1 MDNKK
6 TIFSYKKSA
15 FSDGTTHEKRE
26 LATLMALFTTLSLG
40 ENAKYRHVIERME
53 SKSEGRLTR
62 RSIRGAVSNMNKI
75 FPVTYTGNKQIEK
88 IQINKSKLKKIFI
101 GESQSFIFKYI
112 YNQTNEIKDF
122 FYNQL
127 KLNERQFY
135 RYLNGERTITDRE
148 ILIKTAAFISI
159 FLSEDQKF
167 KYYPTFNQ
175 VVLDSQIG
183 YQFCKATPLFAV
195 NPTLEEMLSLSFLM
209 NEDILFHN
217 ITKISKDLGFSL
229 EESFQINKSLFEKAS
244 EKSYISKNEFIDFYH
259 MMDSDGSFIDKET
272 IIRSSNQSVKER
284 IKILPSIEK
293 DILKSMPSPYILSWK
308 TSKNYLGKLRNEISR
323 IIKNKKIIKRDLL
336 NDKLAGYFR

>member
-1 MDNKK
+1 
-6 TIFSYKKSA
+6 
-15 FSDGTTHEKRE
+15 
-26 LATLMALFTTLSLG
+26 
-40 ENAKYRHVIERME
+40 VIERME
-53 SKSEGRLTR
+53 SKSEGRLPR
-62 RSIRGAVSNMNKI
+62 RSIRGAVSNMNSI

-88 IQINKSKLKKIFI
+88 IKINKSKLKKIFI
-101 GESQSFIFKYI
+101 GECQSFIFKYI

-122 FYNQL
+122 FYDQFN
-127 KLNERQFY
+127 LNERQFY
-135 RYLNGERTITDRE
+135 RYLNGERTITDKE

-167 KYYPTFNQ
+167 KYYPTYNQ
-175 VVLDSQIG
+175 EVLDSQIG

-217 ITKISKDLGFSL
+217 ITKISKDLGFTP
-229 EESFQINKSLFEKAS
+229 EESFQINKSLFEKTS
-244 EKSYISKNEFIDFYH
+244 EKSYISKNDFIDFFH

-284 IKILPSIEK
+284 IKVLPSIEK
-293 DILKSMPSPYILSWK
+293 DILQSMPSPYILSWK

>member
-1 MDNKK
+1 MNNKK
-6 TIFSYKKSA
+6 TVFSYKKSA
-15 FSDGTTHEKRE
+15 FFDGTTHEKRE
-26 LATLMALFTTLSLG
+26 LATLMALFTALSLG
-40 ENAKYRHVIERME
+40 ENAKYRQVIERME
-53 SKSEGRLTR
+53 SKSEGRLPR
-62 RSIRGAVSNMNKI
+62 RSIRGAVSNMNSI

-88 IQINKSKLKKIFI
+88 IKINKSKLKKIFI
-101 GESQSFIFKYI
+101 GECQSFIFKYI

-122 FYNQL
+122 FYDQFN
-127 KLNERQFY
+127 LNERQFY
-135 RYLNGERTITDRE
+135 RYLNGERTITDKE

-167 KYYPTFNQ
+167 KYYPTYNQ
-175 VVLDSQIG
+175 EVLDSQIG

-217 ITKISKDLGFSL
+217 ITKISKDLGFTP
-229 EESFQINKSLFEKAS
+229 EESFQINKSLFEKTS
-244 EKSYISKNEFIDFYH
+244 EKSYISKNDFIDFFH

-284 IKILPSIEK
+284 IKVLPSIEK
-293 DILKSMPSPYILSWK
+293 DILQSMPSPYILSWK